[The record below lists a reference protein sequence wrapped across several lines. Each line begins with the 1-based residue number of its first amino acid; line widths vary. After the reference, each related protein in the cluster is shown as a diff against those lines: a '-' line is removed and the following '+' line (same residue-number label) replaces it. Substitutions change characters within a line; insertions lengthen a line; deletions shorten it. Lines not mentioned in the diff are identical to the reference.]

1 MSTLDAL
8 VEEARAAYKA
18 SDPLDL
24 VVREKRLASLFSEL
38 PSIRSLH
45 S

>member
-8 VEEARAAYKA
+8 VSEARAAYVA

-24 VVREKRLASLFSEL
+24 VVREKRLTSLFSEL
-38 PSIRSLH
+38 SEKLS
-45 S
+45 